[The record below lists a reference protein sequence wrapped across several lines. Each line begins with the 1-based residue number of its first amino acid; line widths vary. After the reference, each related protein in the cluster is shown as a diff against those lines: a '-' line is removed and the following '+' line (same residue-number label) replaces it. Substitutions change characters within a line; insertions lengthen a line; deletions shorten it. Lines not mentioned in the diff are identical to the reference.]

1 MQREVWVVDDEKGIL
16 ETLEDI
22 LKDEGYQVKT
32 FLFGKK
38 LLEEIENHKP
48 DILLLDLWLKDIDG
62 FEVLEKVKKKSPY
75 TQIIVISGHGT
86 IETAVKA
93 IKMGAF
99 DFIEKPL
106 SYERIMV
113 TLENACKVV
122 NLEEKNKLL
131 TESVFGKIKLTGK
144 SQAISQV
151 RELIKRVAPTD
162 TTVLI
167 YGESG
172 VGKEVVARLIHFYSS
187 RRDQPFVEVNCA
199 AIPDT
204 LIEAELFG
212 YEKGAFTGA
221 TGSKKG
227 KLEQAHKGTLFLDE
241 IGDMSLPA
249 QAKVLRVLQEKK
261 FQRLGGTKVI
271 EVDIR
276 FISATNKDLQEEIK
290 KGRFREDLFYRLN
303 VFPIYIPPLRERK
316 EDIPLLVEE
325 FLEELAF
332 KTGLGKKRLKE
343 EVIEALMKYSW
354 PGNVRE
360 LKNFIE
366 RLVIIC
372 PREEIGYEDLPL
384 DFRKN
389 LEKVDFKENERAPW
403 FEEQDYKK
411 AKILFEKEFLKR
423 KLKEFEGNISQT
435 AKAIGIERAYL
446 QKKIKELGLKK
457 EL

>member
-62 FEVLEKVKKKSPY
+62 FEVLEKVKKKSPH

>member
-372 PREEIGYEDLPL
+372 PREEIGYKDLPL

>member
-122 NLEEKNKLL
+122 NLEEKDKLL